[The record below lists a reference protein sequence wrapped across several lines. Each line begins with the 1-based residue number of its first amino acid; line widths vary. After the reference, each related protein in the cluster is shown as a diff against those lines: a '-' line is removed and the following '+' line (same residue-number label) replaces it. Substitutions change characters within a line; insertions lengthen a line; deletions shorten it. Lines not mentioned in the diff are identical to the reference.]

1 MKSEI
6 YSDFIAILGFFSLNS
21 RSVDVLVNYYI
32 DFNFLAEKGDTKGN
46 FDWLKISIESYDAF
60 LCNING
66 PNTVIPQFNENWTW
80 KL

>member
-1 MKSEI
+1 M
-6 YSDFIAILGFFSLNS
+6 
-21 RSVDVLVNYYI
+21 NYYI

-66 PNTVIPQFNENWTW
+66 PNTVIPQFNEN
-80 KL
+80 